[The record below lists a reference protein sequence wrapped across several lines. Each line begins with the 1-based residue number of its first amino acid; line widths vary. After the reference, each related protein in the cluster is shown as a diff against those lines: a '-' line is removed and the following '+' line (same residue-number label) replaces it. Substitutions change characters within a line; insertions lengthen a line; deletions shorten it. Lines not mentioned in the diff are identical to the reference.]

1 MPLIRTS
8 FRLKMQQPVVEYI
21 KQTLKRNINRTCV
34 YFICLNGVN
43 SKQHYYHLILT
54 LESMLDWILLANNT
68 IVAWI
73 LNSLLGK

>member
-21 KQTLKRNINRTCV
+21 KQTLKRNINRTYV
-34 YFICLNGVN
+34 YFIYLNGLN
-43 SKQHYYHLILT
+43 SKQHYYHFILT